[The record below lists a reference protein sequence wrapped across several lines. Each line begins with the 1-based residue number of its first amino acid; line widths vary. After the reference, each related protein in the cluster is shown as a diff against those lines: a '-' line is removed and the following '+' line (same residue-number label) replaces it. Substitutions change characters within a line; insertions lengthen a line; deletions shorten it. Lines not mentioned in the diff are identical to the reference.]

1 MNAPV
6 HNSGETINQSVE
18 IGIESFPRS
27 LFSSDL
33 AFSDY
38 QLFSNA
44 ENPRHGHTFADD
56 GATAAVLNV
65 LDVI

>member
-6 HNSGETINQSVE
+6 HNSGETINKSVE
-18 IGIESFPRS
+18 ICVESLPRS

-38 QLFSNA
+38 QLFSNV
-44 ENPRHGHTFADD
+44 ENPRYGHTFADD
-56 GATAAVLNV
+56 GATVAVLNV